1 MARYTGPKLELLVNL
16 AKQYSEMIK
25 HSKEEVTHLDNT
37 DKRGK
42 KNLCYPVNG
51 EAKLNILMDFR
62 KQFRG
67 LFKKHQLLKVLLVKF
82 YYNYVKQD

>member
-16 AKQYSEMIK
+16 AKQYSVK

-37 DKRGK
+37 GWLKEVK
-42 KNLCYPVNG
+42 KSEYNPVNG
-51 EAKLNILMDFR
+51 EAKAYSYGILE

-67 LFKKHQLLKVLLVKF
+67 LFKSIS
-82 YYNYVKQD
+82 Y

>member
-37 DKRGK
+37 EIK
-42 KNLCYPVNG
+42 K
-51 EAKLNILMDFR
+51 EEKI
-62 KQFRG
+62 
-67 LFKKHQLLKVLLVKF
+67 
-82 YYNYVKQD
+82 

>member
-37 DKRGK
+37 GWQEV
-42 KNLCYPVNG
+42 KNLNM
-51 EAKLNILMDFR
+51 LSS
-62 KQFRG
+62 
-67 LFKKHQLLKVLLVKF
+67 
-82 YYNYVKQD
+82 